1 MNNQENQQTLTVDNC
16 TYSVDSLPPEAINL
30 VNDILRSEQELN
42 EHRFR
47 IRQIS
52 TAAETLK
59 FSLKQL
65 LENENI
71 EPIKESEESAN
82 EEQIVA

>member
-1 MNNQENQQTLTVDNC
+1 MSSQENQQTLTVDNC
-16 TYSVDSLPPEAINL
+16 TYSVDSLSPEAINL

-59 FSLKQL
+59 YSLKQL
-65 LENENI
+65 LQNENI
-71 EPIKESEESAN
+71 EPIEVMEEATD
-82 EEQIVA
+82 EDKKAA